1 MIDKARMPFPDDAP
15 EPGRCVRLERPEPGL
30 AVLVLD
36 PPHRSLAVLDGPL
49 LRDLETHVA
58 TLEQDPQL
66 RGVVITGRSP
76 SQFAAGADVHAI
88 LALRDAA
95 QTTELVLAVH
105 ELFRRID
112 RLRARVVAAAG
123 GPVPGGAY
131 ELSLACDLIVLAD
144 DAKTRV
150 GLPET
155 QLGIVPAWGGCHR
168 LARRVGVPTAL
179 EAILGGKLY
188 EPRKALKLGLVDRLT
203 KPEYLLRVAC
213 DVAMGREPLA
223 QRGRGAKGILID
235 RNVAARA
242 VIASQARKQVLGKT
256 HGFYPAPLE
265 AIGLVC
271 GAPGTSMEDAA
282 LREAEVVAK
291 LIVGPVSKN
300 LISLFLGTEEQKKL
314 GRGKGA
320 AAPRPLA
327 RIGVLGAGVMG
338 GAIAS
343 LAAEKGLDAR
353 LMDVASAALDR
364 AELEH
369 RKDVHRKLQRRALAP
384 HEADAAIDRFER
396 TTELLGFARCGLVI
410 EAIAERLDV
419 KRSVFTKLAQQCG
432 PDTILATNTSSL
444 SVDAIAAG
452 VPNPER
458 VCGMHFFNPVKKMP
472 LVEVV
477 RGTHTA
483 DHVVATVAAL
493 ALRLGKTPIV
503 VKDVAGFLVN
513 RILGPYLDEALRLC
527 VAGADL
533 ARVDRLMLAFGMPMG
548 PFRLLD
554 EVGLDIAR
562 HVGASLGAA
571 YGARM
576 APSALLDGFAT
587 KERLGRKT
595 GLGFYRH
602 GRGKDDVPQLADDL
616 AALAIG
622 RIEMRDEEIVDRLVL
637 TMVNE
642 AARCLEEEV
651 VASPRELDLATV
663 LGTGF
668 APFRGGLLRY
678 ADARGLGEVRQR
690 LDELAARPDV
700 AARGEGAQ
708 RFTPTRLIVEL
719 AERAETFHGPR
730 TRPAPVPVA

>member
-1 MIDKARMPFPDDAP
+1 
-15 EPGRCVRLERPEPGL
+15 
-30 AVLVLD
+30 
-36 PPHRSLAVLDGPL
+36 
-49 LRDLETHVA
+49 
-58 TLEQDPQL
+58 
-66 RGVVITGRSP
+66 ITGRSP
-76 SQFAAGADVHAI
+76 SQLAAGADVQAI
-88 LALRDAA
+88 LALRDAE
-95 QTTELVLAVH
+95 QTKELVLAVH
-105 ELFRRID
+105 EVFRRID

-123 GPVPGGAY
+123 GPVPGGAF
-131 ELSLACDLIVLAD
+131 ELALACDFIVLTD
-144 DAKTRV
+144 DPKTRI

-168 LARRVGVPTAL
+168 LVRRVGVPTAL
-179 EAILGGKLY
+179 EAILSGKLH

-203 KPEYLLRVAC
+203 KPEYLLRVAA

-223 QRGRGAKGILID
+223 KHGRGAKGFLID

-242 VIASQARKQVLGKT
+242 VIASQARKQVLARTRGQ
-256 HGFYPAPLE
+256 YPAPLE

-282 LREAEVVAK
+282 QREADAVAK
-291 LIVGPVSKN
+291 LIVGPVSKS
-300 LISLFLGTEEQKKL
+300 LIQLFLGTEEQKKL
-314 GRGKGA
+314 GRGKGGA
-320 AAPRPLA
+320 GPRPLA

-343 LAAEKGLDAR
+343 LATEKGLDGR
-353 LMDVASAALDR
+353 LMDVASDALDR

-369 RKDVHRKLQRRALAP
+369 RKDLQKKLSRRSIAP
-384 HEADAAIDRFER
+384 HEFDAAIDRFER
-396 TTELLGFARCGLVI
+396 TTELCGFHRCGLVI

-419 KRSVFTKLAQQCG
+419 KQKVFAQLAQQCG

-452 VPNPER
+452 VPHPER

-477 RGTHTA
+477 RGTHTR
-483 DHVVATVAAL
+483 DDVVATVAAL

-527 VAGADL
+527 ALGADC

-548 PFRLLD
+548 PYRLLD

-562 HVGASLGAA
+562 HVGVSLGAA
-571 YGARM
+571 YGGRM
-576 APSALLDGFAT
+576 APSDLLEGFAT

-602 GRGKDDVPQLADDL
+602 GKGSHGKGNDGEPQLADDVGKL
-616 AALAIG
+616 ARAHVEL
-622 RIEMRDEEIVDRLVL
+622 RDEEIVDRLVL

-678 ADARGLGEVRQR
+678 ADARGIADVKAR
-690 LDELAARPDV
+690 LEALAAQPDV
-700 AARGEGAQ
+700 VARGEGVQ
-708 RFTPTRLIVEL
+708 RFAPAKLIVEL

-730 TRPAPVPVA
+730 ARPAAVPVA